1 MLREAIEATLH
12 RKLQVRGL
20 KRRMYKQFY
29 LSVRQNF
36 LALSPLSCAF
46 ALLVAIAVL
55 QMDLQHFRRRV
66 DAGAPEVRSGLQ
78 GRATHGAVDSFRA
91 PCRET
96 EVSHADQ
103 RGRMAAQQDVG
114 GLDVPVHYTYRVQLR
129 QRCDDN
135 FIGEI

>member
-1 MLREAIEATLH
+1 MPLGYSPRPRSKHPCCLREAFEATLH

-20 KRRMYKQFY
+20 KRRIYKQFY

-66 DAGAPEVRSGLQ
+66 DAGAPKVRSGLQ
-78 GRATHGAVDSFRA
+78 
-91 PCRET
+91 
-96 EVSHADQ
+96 
-103 RGRMAAQQDVG
+103 
-114 GLDVPVHYTYRVQLR
+114 
-129 QRCDDN
+129 
-135 FIGEI
+135 